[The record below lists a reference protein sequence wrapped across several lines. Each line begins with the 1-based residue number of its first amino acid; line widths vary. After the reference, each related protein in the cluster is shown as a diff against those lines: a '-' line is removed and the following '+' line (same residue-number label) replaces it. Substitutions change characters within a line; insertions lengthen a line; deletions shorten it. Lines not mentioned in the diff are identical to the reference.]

1 LNTTGKEMGNE
12 NLYNKLDNF
21 WRMLDDMAENNE
33 EVN

>member
-1 LNTTGKEMGNE
+1 MGNE